1 MNQVKKL
8 AGQTLVYGL
17 GSILPRVLNF
27 LILTSFYTWIFGTN
41 PYGILSELYAWLAIA
56 LVIIEFGM
64 ESGFFRFAKDKGSE
78 RKAFSHAIG
87 LIALLSLLWMGMV
100 YLYLDPISEAIQ
112 YRNNQNYI
120 IWMAWIVAIDALA
133 LIPFAKIRQDGRPRR
148 FALLKM
154 ANVLINIALVLVF
167 LLVFPWYAKNV
178 GKLPGWLYDPNLGV
192 GYVFLSNL
200 MTSALMFLLL
210 IPEMRSFQ
218 WKFDRKFMG
227 KLLKY
232 SAPLVLVGLAGSI
245 NDSGDKIF
253 VKILTGDLS
262 QVGIYSSNFRIAVLM
277 TLFIQ
282 MFRYAF
288 EPFLFKVSGERN
300 AEETYALVMKYF
312 VITGLVLFLITT
324 LNIDIFKVLLLRQKE
339 YWAGQAVVPVVL
351 IGNFFLGVYYNL
363 SVWYKLKDLTRYAA
377 IMASLGAGI
386 TIGMNWL
393 LVPKIGYIG
402 AAWGHIACYGTMMV
416 ISFFW
421 GRRFYRVPYETGLL
435 LGWTALAI
443 ALYVV
448 SALVK
453 PENFFIRFAWDALLL
468 MVFLVVVGMKEK
480 SMVKSVWQ
488 QVRNLRKK

>member
-1 MNQVKKL
+1 
-8 AGQTLVYGL
+8 
-17 GSILPRVLNF
+17 
-27 LILTSFYTWIFGTN
+27 
-41 PYGILSELYAWLAIA
+41 
-56 LVIIEFGM
+56 
-64 ESGFFRFAKDKGSE
+64 
-78 RKAFSHAIG
+78 
-87 LIALLSLLWMGMV
+87 
-100 YLYLDPISEAIQ
+100 
-112 YRNNQNYI
+112 
-120 IWMAWIVAIDALA
+120 
-133 LIPFAKIRQDGRPRR
+133 
-148 FALLKM
+148 
-154 ANVLINIALVLVF
+154 
-167 LLVFPWYAKNV
+167 
-178 GKLPGWLYDPNLGV
+178 
-192 GYVFLSNL
+192 
-200 MTSALMFLLL
+200 
-210 IPEMRSFQ
+210 
-218 WKFDRKFMG
+218 
-227 KLLKY
+227 
-232 SAPLVLVGLAGSI
+232 
-245 NDSGDKIF
+245 
-253 VKILTGDLS
+253 
-262 QVGIYSSNFRIAVLM
+262 VGIYSSNFRIAVLM